1 MGNVVSIM
9 HNLHGRSKPFL
20 EELAEVE
27 GKIMVA
33 VADHDDVL
41 RDRDIDAIAQA
52 STLASELFTFAYD
65 MAFGLLADSAAAQ
78 RHVQEMLA
86 GLSALADKV
95 FPSGDGDEAWDCA

>member
-1 MGNVVSIM
+1 MGNVVSIT

-20 EELAEVE
+20 EKLAEVE

-41 RDRDIDAIAQA
+41 RDRDIDAITQA
-52 STLASELFTFAYD
+52 STLASELFTFAHD
-65 MAFGLLADSAAAQ
+65 MAFGLPADSSAAQ

-95 FPSGDGDEAWDCA
+95 FPSGDDEAWDCA